1 MAVQERRTTT
11 GMSMMSNEP
20 TKTKKAMKK
29 TMRFLSIA
37 ALALVGAMMTS
48 CSSNEDNFI
57 DTPKQTV
64 NTSNVVTLTTTVGL
78 DEGAEARGTTRALNI
93 DYVNKQAVK
102 TFAEGETMAV
112 VYKNTNNETVKAVSE
127 LLTDGDITSGGK
139 SANFTFELTDPDK
152 TQNVTYIYPA
162 AMAKDDGTVNYD
174 ALATQNGTLATLS
187 SSLDLGTYSGAWSGT
202 SLPTGTLANPL
213 AVCALTLKNSD
224 GSSTIT
230 SGLTEV
236 TVSDGTNTYTV
247 APTGSTF
254 GVDTIYVAI
263 RPVTAALEYTATNGT
278 TNYTKTATSRAYA
291 AGNFYKLGLR
301 MAEVVPAGAI
311 NGKFSVSSTKKVYF
325 SQGNLQYKA
334 KTHTWRFAEHQYDY
348 VGDASHGNVYV
359 GTGKSNNANI
369 SSTYNGWID
378 LFGWGTS
385 GHEFASGYGTAYLP
399 WSTSDNDDDYGPTD
413 GTSSLTGDFAEGDWG
428 INIGSGWRT
437 LTSDEW
443 YYLLKSRTCSTV
455 NGTANARF
463 CKAKLFNTTYGII
476 LFPDDYTHPD
486 GVAAPEGINYD
497 GSTSWAANTY
507 STEAWAKMEEAG
519 CVFLPAAG
527 YRYYLEGWVISG
539 VNLEAYYWS
548 STAAFSN
555 MAYSLRFYSTDLL
568 PGTSASA
575 RHYGC
580 CVRLVH
586 E

>member
-247 APTGSTF
+247 TPTGSTF

-443 YYLLKSRTCSTV
+443 YYLFNTRTCSTV
-455 NGTANARF
+455 NGTTDARF
-463 CKAKLFNTTYGII
+463 CKATLFNTTYGII

-507 STEAWAKMEEAG
+507 STEAWAKMEKAG